1 MSTRPT
7 HKIARTNSSVHITT
21 PRNSEILGLIGGGL
35 VHEGLAL
42 TNDEVRALRKL
53 YGYDEPRKPLLE
65 ENPSYGSRDKSQKV
79 EDFHQAGADRNLIR
93 HAQLDGLRLVA
104 WLAKFVDKDEDPLA
118 FLVSVM
124 ADSGMDVDIEDIEWV
139 HGTADDPPD
148 FDPR

>member
-1 MSTRPT
+1 L
-7 HKIARTNSSVHITT
+7 
-21 PRNSEILGLIGGGL
+21 SE
-35 VHEGLAL
+35 EEEPSY
-42 TNDEVRALRKL
+42 EVREQIRKA
-53 YGYDEPRKPLLE
+53 
-65 ENPSYGSRDKSQKV
+65 DKSQKV